1 VRTLAI
7 VNPGAGRRRVGAA
20 SFQELWQEMRP
31 LLEDAGF
38 TFDMRETGDPEPDA
52 GQLAACAVRDGYRAV
67 LVAGGDGTV
76 AAAARALLDTPVVL
90 AILPFGSVMNI
101 ANSIPLPLDPLEA
114 ARVIARRNV
123 RRIDVGAVD
132 GTVFFETAGIGLD
145 ADVFGAGRSLE
156 RGELPGAMAR
166 LRQWFRQRSRW
177 FSITVDGRGPV
188 RHRALQALVTNGRYY
203 AFSLPVV
210 PDADISDGLLD
221 VAVFRRM
228 GRLDLLRFLLTV
240 AWRRAPEVRPVVY
253 HGREIKIESSV
264 PLAVHADGFEVGTLP
279 MTFRCRHQALTVF
292 A

>member
-1 VRTLAI
+1 MRTLAI
-7 VNPGAGRRRVGAA
+7 VNPGAGRRRVGAV
-20 SFQELWQEMRP
+20 SFQDVWPEIRP
-31 LLEDAGF
+31 LLEDADF
-38 TFDMRETGDPEPDA
+38 VFDIRETGVPEPDA
-52 GQLAACAVRDGYRAV
+52 GQLAACALRDGYSAV

-114 ARVIARRNV
+114 ARAIARRNV
-123 RRIDVGAVD
+123 RRIDVGEVD

-156 RGELPGAMAR
+156 RGDLAGAVER
-166 LRQWFRQRSRW
+166 LRRW
-177 FSITVDGRGPV
+177 FEHRSHRLSVSIDGRGLI

-221 VAVFRRM
+221 VAVFPRM
-228 GRLDLLRFLLTV
+228 GRLDLLRFLVTV
-240 AWRRAPEVRPVVY
+240 AWRQVPQVPPVV
-253 HGREIKIESSV
+253 HRGREIKIES
-264 PLAVHADGFEVGTLP
+264 PDAIAVHADGFEVGALP
-279 MTFRCRHQALTVF
+279 MTFRCRHQALAVF